1 MRQLLI
7 GFGFLALVLGA
18 IADGW
23 LIVMMIGQV
32 GT

>member
-7 GFGFLALVLGA
+7 GLGLLALVLGV

-23 LIVMMIGQV
+23 LIVMMIDQLGS
-32 GT
+32 